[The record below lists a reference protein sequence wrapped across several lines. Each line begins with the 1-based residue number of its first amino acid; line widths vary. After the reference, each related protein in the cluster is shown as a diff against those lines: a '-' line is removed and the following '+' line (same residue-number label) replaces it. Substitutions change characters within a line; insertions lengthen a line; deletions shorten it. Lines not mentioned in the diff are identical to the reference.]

1 MTTSNVQ
8 TDDAD
13 PPVVAPAA
21 PSQAARV
28 FSVLTLA
35 FAADPPTRWL
45 FPDAEQYIRCFP
57 RFAQAFA
64 GMAFTRHT
72 AWLSDDGAG
81 AALWLPPDAHPDED
95 ALVALIEENV
105 TGREQADVFA
115 VFEEMGRRHPAEP
128 HWYLPLIGVDPSRQG
143 RGSVRPCSG
152 RCWPNA
158 MRCRRWPISN
168 RPIRATARFMSGTG
182 SRRSGRSGS
191 GGVHRSHRCCGD
203 RKHRVG
209 GRFDADPKST
219 NPPGTIRHRDTP
231 EVKELAAPAHPRS
244 PTSFYRSSGTIQNG
258 FWPRATRSQL
268 SKALRQRF
276 GWLSQVGPA
285 ECGLKMMFFS
295 VNSSWSGAS
304 AAPRP

>member
-13 PPVVAPAA
+13 PPVVAPAT

-81 AALWLPPDAHPDED
+81 AALWLPPDAHPDDD

-143 RGSVRPCSG
+143 RGVGAALLRPVLAECDAMQALAYLELTNPRNRPLYERHGFEAVGEIRVG
-152 RCWPNA
+152 RCPPITP
-158 MRCRRWPISN
+158 MLRRPKA
-168 RPIRATARFMSGTG
+168 P
-182 SRRSGRSGS
+182 GR
-191 GGVHRSHRCCGD
+191 
-203 RKHRVG
+203 
-209 GRFDADPKST
+209 
-219 NPPGTIRHRDTP
+219 
-231 EVKELAAPAHPRS
+231 
-244 PTSFYRSSGTIQNG
+244 
-258 FWPRATRSQL
+258 
-268 SKALRQRF
+268 
-276 GWLSQVGPA
+276 GP
-285 ECGLKMMFFS
+285 L
-295 VNSSWSGAS
+295 
-304 AAPRP
+304 